1 MASCGTNCDPAFIL
15 SLTMVNAV
23 LQAHNSQTTRVILTG
38 DSAVPFAVWN
48 LTSGESVGLGGL
60 WVAAML
66 LSCSRGPHK
75 KSVHGCQF
83 ELPSLSSDKIL

>member
-1 MASCGTNCDPAFIL
+1 MASCSSNCEPVFTL
-15 SLTMVNAV
+15 SLTTVNAV
-23 LQAHNSQTTRVILTG
+23 LQTHNSQTTRIILTG

-83 ELPSLSSDKIL
+83 EPPSLSSNKIL